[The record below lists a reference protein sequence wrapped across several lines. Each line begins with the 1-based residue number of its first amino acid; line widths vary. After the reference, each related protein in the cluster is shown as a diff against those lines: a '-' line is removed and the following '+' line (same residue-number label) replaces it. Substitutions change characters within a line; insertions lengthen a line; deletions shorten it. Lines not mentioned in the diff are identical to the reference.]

1 MYNLPLYA
9 VHLNGRPILNP
20 GSIGCGKDGIVRFIM
35 LELNGG
41 LADVSYKQIRYDKA
55 RVMRDYESE
64 AVA

>member
-35 LELNGG
+35 LELDGG
-41 LADVSYKQIRYDKA
+41 LVDVSYKQLRYDKA